1 MCLQEIL
8 GNNLMFGG
16 MNMLLFGDLMQLPPV
31 KAYRVFE
38 DLQSRDVSHSRCL
51 ACCSFRTRMRKSL
64 FQILGLFGG
73 IAANANLFNLFS
85 YEELEENMR
94 QAGDLEFAQLLGR
107 VRVQDTKEEDKT
119 VRVRRM
125 WTKKS

>member
-1 MCLQEIL
+1 
-8 GNNLMFGG
+8 
-16 MNMLLFGDLMQLPPV
+16 
-31 KAYRVFE
+31 
-38 DLQSRDVSHSRCL
+38 
-51 ACCSFRTRMRKSL
+51 MRKSL

-125 WTKKS
+125 WTK